1 MKRIETLA
9 LAGLVG
15 FAFSVAGCQKEV
27 SRESSAADIE
37 MKREANRTGEREAI
51 AVKVAENGEFKTF
64 TVYSDANA
72 PDNHYTPSGW
82 MGDYGDIKI
91 NEQNLANPHGGST
104 SIQVSYSGKGTQGAG
119 WAGAYWQN
127 PSNNWGTRPGGY
139 DLTGA
144 KQLTFWVRGE
154 KGGERLE
161 EFKLGGITG
170 EYGDSDAAGIGPVVL
185 TSEWKQYSIDLSGK
199 DLSTISGGF
208 CWVLN
213 KDSNPAGA
221 VFYLDDIRYE

>member
-1 MKRIETLA
+1 MKRIEA
-9 LAGLVG
+9 LAIAGFMGL
-15 FAFSVAGCQKEV
+15 AFSIVGCENNAV
-27 SRESSAADIE
+27 TNDASTDLAVT
-37 MKREANRTGEREAI
+37 REANQSGEREPVAM
-51 AVKVAENGEFKTF
+51 KVAENGQFKTF

-82 MGDYGDIKI
+82 MGDFGDIKI
-91 NEQNLANPHGGST
+91 NEQSLTNPHGGST
-104 SIQVSYSGKGTQGAG
+104 SLHINYTGKATQGAG
-119 WAGAYWQN
+119 WAGVYWQN

-144 KQLTFWVRGE
+144 KQLTFWARGE
-154 KGGERLE
+154 KGGERIE

-185 TSEWKQYSIDLSGK
+185 TVEWKQYSIDLSGK

-208 CWVLN
+208 CWVTN
-213 KDSNPAGA
+213 KDANPTGA
-221 VFYLDDIRYE
+221 QFYLDDIRYE